1 MGNSGGR
8 RCRWLRGRRAVEQVE
23 SEGQRAF
30 YCLARAVFAFA
41 FVLELSPFGGMWSSL
56 ENMSAAGRVFAV
68 SVSVLL
74 LLVVAGPGA

>member
-1 MGNSGGR
+1 MSKSGGR

-41 FVLELSPFGGMWSSL
+41 FVLKRAWSV
-56 ENMSAAGRVFAV
+56 AARTTV
-68 SVSVLL
+68 
-74 LLVVAGPGA
+74 